1 MGFLEQKLSINDQQM
16 SAGKTSKKEQ
26 AFPRDQSQAVAEAH

>member
-16 SAGKTSKKEQ
+16 NAGKTSKKEHTL
-26 AFPRDQSQAVAEAH
+26 PRDQFQAVAEAH